1 MAQFPKINEL
11 ENKLDV
17 RKVDDPELAL
27 VEKSISSNI

>member
-17 RKVDDPELAL
+17 RKDDDPELAL